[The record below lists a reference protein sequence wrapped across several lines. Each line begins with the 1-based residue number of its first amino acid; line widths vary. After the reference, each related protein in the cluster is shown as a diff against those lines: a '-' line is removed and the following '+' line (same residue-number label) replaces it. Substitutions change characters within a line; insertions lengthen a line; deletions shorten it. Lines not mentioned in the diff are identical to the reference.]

1 MALEAPVNVHKPE
14 EPLNLLDVL
23 RDGDQRPQGGAG
35 QLGEVQVS
43 RARTW
48 TVMLCTVYSVQCT
61 VVSGDGESAD
71 LRGAAPAAAPGPAWP
86 RSPPRISGPRPPAS
100 RSAWTRTSS
109 ILYI

>member
-23 RDGDQRPQGGAG
+23 RDGDQRPRGGAG

-43 RARTW
+43 RGRTW
-48 TVMLCTVYSVQCT
+48 TVMLCT

>member
-61 VVSGDGESAD
+61 VYSGV
-71 LRGAAPAAAPGPAWP
+71 RRW
-86 RSPPRISGPRPPAS
+86 RVR
-100 RSAWTRTSS
+100 
-109 ILYI
+109 